1 MRCGC
6 IAVSKVQCD
15 ICHRFLEY
23 GEHYLLVDDVG
34 KQSQRFCL
42 DCCLSRGYAS
52 YKTEKGEKIITFFPE
67 D

>member
-23 GEHYLLVDDVG
+23 GERYLLVNDEG
-34 KQSQRFCL
+34 EQSQRLCL
-42 DCCLSRGYAS
+42 DCCLSRGDAS
-52 YKTEKGEKIITFFPE
+52 YKSEKGEKIITFFSG